1 MVIFLIP
8 VLNYFDCVRVFEAVK
23 EVDGDSKSLF
33 GQYTSP
39 RVKVH
44 VLGTN
49 MEEQI
54 VLQCHVC
61 ATLWN
66 SVYALKQAKLDAQ

>member
-1 MVIFLIP
+1 MTIIDIFS
-8 VLNYFDCVRVFEAVK
+8 VLNYFDFVRVFESVK

-44 VLGTN
+44 DYSSQV
-49 MEEQI
+49 
-54 VLQCHVC
+54 
-61 ATLWN
+61 
-66 SVYALKQAKLDAQ
+66 

>member
-1 MVIFLIP
+1 MTYIAV
-8 VLNYFDCVRVFEAVK
+8 VSYFDCVRVFEAVK

-44 VLGTN
+44 TDIYFL
-49 MEEQI
+49 
-54 VLQCHVC
+54 
-61 ATLWN
+61 
-66 SVYALKQAKLDAQ
+66 

>member
-1 MVIFLIP
+1 MFMRQRGRKPVISLHNFWLP

-39 RVKVH
+39 RVKV
-44 VLGTN
+44 GDIITCSIIN
-49 MEEQI
+49 
-54 VLQCHVC
+54 
-61 ATLWN
+61 
-66 SVYALKQAKLDAQ
+66 